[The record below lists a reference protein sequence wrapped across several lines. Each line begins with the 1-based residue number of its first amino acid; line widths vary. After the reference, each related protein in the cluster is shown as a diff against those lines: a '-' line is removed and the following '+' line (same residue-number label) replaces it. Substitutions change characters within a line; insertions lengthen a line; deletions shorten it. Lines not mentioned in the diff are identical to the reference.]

1 MTADISG
8 WLLDRAG
15 PTSQGV
21 CLIWRPGLIWTH
33 ASADLLIGL
42 VYFTIPVALAV
53 FARRRRDLVYGP
65 VIWLFAAF
73 ILLCGVG
80 HWLAVLTL
88 WVPAYGIQTV
98 VKAAA
103 AVVSVATAIVLWW
116 LLPHLL
122 ALPSPARLRAAD
134 QALAESRRR
143 ASFEHSPVPLFTQ
156 TFDGTLTDVSNSWLA
171 LLGYAHAEVVGR
183 PLADL
188 QPPAAEAWSPQQRAM
203 LEAGEACESEQRFLH
218 ADGRVIDALVT
229 ARLEHRGADAN
240 LSCVLVDIT
249 ARKHAESALRT
260 SEEKLRQAQKMEAIG
275 RLAAGVA
282 HDFNNILQSVVGA
295 LEMVLDELPAGTP
308 GHEYAGVALDAAERG
323 SSLTHHMLSYAR
335 KQILRPRHIAL
346 EPFLADMQKLLVR
359 TLGPHITVT
368 VGTAK
373 APCTLADPGQL
384 QTALLNLAINAA
396 HAMPHGGTLA
406 IEARRQSAGGQGWAC
421 VTVAD
426 SGTGMDAATLAQ
438 AVDPFFTTK
447 GLDGTGLGLSM
458 VQGFAEQSGGR
469 LQLHSTLG
477 QGTTVE
483 LWLPIIAAQAPPK
496 PADAAPCATQGRI
509 LLVDDSPDVLLTTGS
524 FLERAGFEVLRADS
538 GDRALAMLT
547 AEARFDLLITDYAM
561 AGVNG
566 ADLIAEARLLLPG
579 MRALLITGFAD
590 LRYTDRLPAG
600 TLVLHKPFQ
609 RKDLTDALQRV
620 MQSDQKPVT

>member
-1 MTADISG
+1 
-8 WLLDRAG
+8 
-15 PTSQGV
+15 
-21 CLIWRPGLIWTH
+21 
-33 ASADLLIGL
+33 
-42 VYFTIPVALAV
+42 VALAV
-53 FARRRRDLVYGP
+53 FARQRRDLAYRP
-65 VIWLFAAF
+65 VVWLFAAF
-73 ILLCGVG
+73 ILLCGIG
-80 HWLAVLTL
+80 HWLDVLTL
-88 WVPAYGIQTV
+88 WVPAPGVQIV
-98 VKAAA
+98 VKVAAA
-103 AVVSVATAIVLWW
+103 LVSAATAVALWW
-116 LLPHLL
+116 LLPQLL
-122 ALPSPARLRAAD
+122 ALPSAARLRAAD

-183 PLADL
+183 PLTDL
-188 QPPAAEAWSPQQRAM
+188 QPPGAPPWSPPQRAM

-218 ADGRVIDALVT
+218 ADGRVVDALVT

-249 ARKHAESALRT
+249 ARKHAEAALRT

-295 LEMVLDELPAGTP
+295 LEMVLDELPAGTR
-308 GHEYAGVALDAAERG
+308 GHEYAGVALHAAERG

-359 TLGPHITVT
+359 TLGPHIVVT
-368 VGTAK
+368 VRNAK

-406 IEARRQSAGGQGWAC
+406 LEARRQSAGGQGWAC
-421 VTVAD
+421 LTVAD
-426 SGTGMDAATLAQ
+426 TGTGMDAATLAQ

-469 LQLHSTLG
+469 LHLHSLPG
-477 QGTTVE
+477 QGTMVE
-483 LWLPIIAAQAPPK
+483 LWLPIVAAQPPPK
-496 PADAAPCATQGRI
+496 PAEAGPRYIHGRV
-509 LLVDDSPDVLLTTGS
+509 LLVDDSADVLLTTGS
-524 FLERAGFEVLRADS
+524 FLERAGFDVVRAES
-538 GDRALAMLT
+538 GDSALALLT
-547 AEARFDLLITDYAM
+547 GGHVFDVLITDYAM

-566 ADLIAEARLLLPG
+566 ADLIAEARRLLPG

-590 LRYTDRLPAG
+590 LRYTDWLPPG

-609 RKDLTDALQRV
+609 RQDLTEALQRI
-620 MQSDQKPVT
+620 MSSDQKPVT

>member
-1 MTADISG
+1 MMADLSR
-8 WLLDRAG
+8 WLFDPAG
-15 PTSQGV
+15 LTPHGFG
-21 CLIWRPGLIWTH
+21 LILEPGLIWTH
-33 ASADLLIGL
+33 ALADFVIGL
-42 VYFTIPVALAV
+42 SYATIPLVLVV
-53 FARRRRDLVYGP
+53 FARQRQDLAHRP
-65 VIWLFAAF
+65 VVWLVAAF
-73 ILLCGVG
+73 ILLCGIG
-80 HWLAVLTL
+80 HWLEVLTL
-88 WVPAYGIQTV
+88 WVPAHGLQAV
-98 VKAAA
+98 VKVAAA
-103 AVVSVATAIVLWW
+103 LVSAATALALWW
-116 LLPHLL
+116 MLPHLL

-188 QPPAAEAWSPQQRAM
+188 QPPCAPPWTPPQRAL

-218 ADGRVIDALVT
+218 ADGRIIDALVT

-249 ARKHAESALRT
+249 ARKHAEAALRT

-295 LEMVLDELPAGTP
+295 LEMVLDELPPGTHA
-308 GHEYAGVALDAAERG
+308 HEYAGVALDAAERG

-359 TLGPHITVT
+359 TLGPHIAVT
-368 VGTAK
+368 VRNAA

-396 HAMPHGGTLA
+396 HAMPHGGTLV
-406 IEARRQSAGGQGWAC
+406 IEARRQSSGGQGWAC

-426 SGTGMDAATLAQ
+426 TGTGMDAATLAQ

-469 LQLHSTLG
+469 LHLHSQLG
-477 QGTTVE
+477 QGTIVE
-483 LWLPIIAAQAPPK
+483 LWLPIVSA
-496 PADAAPCATQGRI
+496 ATQPRAAEAVAQRIQGRV
-509 LLVDDSPDVLLTTGS
+509 LLVDDSADVLLTTGS
-524 FLERAGFEVLRADS
+524 FLERAGFEVLRAES
-538 GDRALAMLT
+538 GDRALALLN
-547 AEARFDLLITDYAM
+547 AGAAFDLLITDYAM

-566 ADLIAEARLLLPG
+566 AELIAAARRLLPG

-590 LRYTDRLPAG
+590 LRYTDEIPAG
-600 TLVLHKPFQ
+600 TQVLHKPYQ
-609 RKDLTDALQRV
+609 RQDLADAMQRV
-620 MQSDQKPVT
+620 MQADQKPVA

>member
-1 MTADISG
+1 MADLSR
-8 WLLDRAG
+8 WLFDPAG
-15 PTSQGV
+15 LTPHGF
-21 CLIWRPGLIWTH
+21 CLIWEPGLIWTH
-33 ASADLLIGL
+33 ALADFVIGL
-42 VYFTIPVALAV
+42 SYATIPLVLAV
-53 FARRRRDLVYGP
+53 FARQRPDLAYRP
-65 VIWLFAAF
+65 VVWLFAAF
-73 ILLCGVG
+73 ILLCGIG
-80 HWLAVLTL
+80 HWLDVLAL
-88 WVPAYGIQTV
+88 WVPVDGIQAV
-98 VKAAA
+98 VKVAAA
-103 AVVSVATAIVLWW
+103 LVSAATAAALWW
-116 LLPHLL
+116 LMPHLL
-122 ALPSPARLRAAD
+122 ALPSAARLRAAD

-156 TFDGTLTDVSNSWLA
+156 TFDGTVTDVSNSWLA

-188 QPPAAEAWSPQQRAM
+188 QPPCIAPWTPPQRAL
-203 LEAGEACESEQRFLH
+203 LEAGEACESEQQFLH

-249 ARKHAESALRT
+249 ARKHAEAALRT

-295 LEMVLDELPAGTP
+295 LEMVLDEQPAGTR

-335 KQILRPRHIAL
+335 KQILRPRHVAL

-359 TLGPHITVT
+359 TLGPHIVVT
-368 VGTAK
+368 VKNAR

-426 SGTGMDAATLAQ
+426 TGTGMDPATLAQ

-469 LQLHSTLG
+469 LHLHSQLG
-477 QGTTVE
+477 QGTTAE
-483 LWLPIIAAQAPPK
+483 LWLPIVAAAPPVR
-496 PADAAPCATQGRI
+496 PAEMMAHRTHGRV

-524 FLERAGFEVLRADS
+524 FLERAGFTVTRAES
-538 GDRALAMLT
+538 GERALSLLNEGAT
-547 AEARFDLLITDYAM
+547 FDVLITDYAM
-561 AGVNG
+561 AGLNG

-590 LRYTDRLPAG
+590 LRYTAHLPVG

-609 RKDLTDALQRV
+609 RQDLTDALQRI
-620 MQSDQKPVT
+620 MASDQKPIA

>member
-1 MTADISG
+1 MADFF
-8 WLLDRAG
+8 
-15 PTSQGV
+15 
-21 CLIWRPGLIWTH
+21 
-33 ASADLLIGL
+33 IGL
-42 VYFTIPVALAV
+42 SYATIPVALAV
-53 FARRRRDLVYGP
+53 FARQRPDLAYRP
-65 VIWLFAAF
+65 VVWLFATF
-73 ILLCGVG
+73 ILLCGIG
-80 HWLAVLTL
+80 HWLKVLSL
-88 WVPAYGIQTV
+88 WVPVHGIQAWVTV
-98 VKAAA
+98 AAA
-103 AVVSVATAIVLWW
+103 LVSATTAVALWW

-188 QPPAAEAWSPQQRAM
+188 QPPCVPPWTLRQRAL
-203 LEAGEACESEQRFLH
+203 LEAGEACESEQQFLH

-295 LEMVLDELPAGTP
+295 LEMVLDEQPAGSR

-368 VGTAK
+368 VRNAK
-373 APCTLADPGQL
+373 ALCTLADPGQL

-406 IEARRQSAGGQGWAC
+406 IEAQRRSSGGLGWAC

-426 SGTGMDAATLAQ
+426 TGTGMDAATLAQ

-469 LQLHSTLG
+469 LHLHSLLG
-477 QGTTVE
+477 QGTTAE
-483 LWLPIIAAQAPPK
+483 LWLPIVAAAPPPR
-496 PADAAPCATQGRI
+496 PAEVVAQQIHGRV
-509 LLVDDSPDVLLTTGS
+509 LLVDDSADVLLTTGS
-524 FLERAGFEVLRADS
+524 FLERAGFQVTRAES
-538 GDRALAMLT
+538 GDRALASLNQGV
-547 AEARFDLLITDYAM
+547 AFDVLITDYAM
-561 AGVNG
+561 AGLNG

-590 LRYTDRLPAG
+590 LRYTDHLPAG

-609 RKDLTDALQRV
+609 RQDLTDALRRIL
-620 MQSDQKPVT
+620 QSNQKPVT